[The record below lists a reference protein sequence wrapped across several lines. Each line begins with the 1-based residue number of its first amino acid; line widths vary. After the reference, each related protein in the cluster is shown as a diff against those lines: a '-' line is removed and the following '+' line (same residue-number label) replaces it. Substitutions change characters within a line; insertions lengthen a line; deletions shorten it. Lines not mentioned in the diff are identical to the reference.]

1 MIISATG
8 AAFGMRREA
17 EYTAARKMQ
26 DFLQVT
32 GIVLKSIPVGEYDRA
47 VTILTT
53 GKGKISAFA
62 RNARKQNNRFMA
74 AASPFCFGKF
84 KLYAGRNSY
93 TVAEAEISNYFEE
106 LREDLEGAC
115 YGMYFLEVAD
125 YYTRENNDEA
135 EMLKLLYQS
144 LRALSHKNLDNRLVR
159 VVYECK
165 AMAVN
170 GEFPGVPNKQELSD
184 SAVYALD
191 FITYTAVEKIYTFA
205 VRESVLAELQEVA
218 ADYREKIW
226 GHPFKSLEMLDL
238 LPKK

>member
-1 MIISATG
+1 
-8 AAFGMRREA
+8 
-17 EYTAARKMQ
+17 MQ

-74 AASPFCFGKF
+74 AVSPFCFGTF

-93 TVAEAEISNYFEE
+93 TMAEAEISNYFEE
-106 LREDLEGAC
+106 LRSDFEGAC

-144 LRALSHKNLDNRLVR
+144 LRALIHKKLDNRLVR
-159 VVYECK
+159 AVFECK

-170 GEFPGVPNKQELSD
+170 GEFPGAPGDRELSE
-184 SAVYALD
+184 SAVYTLE
-191 FITYTAVEKIYTFA
+191 FIASTPVEKLYTFTVA
-205 VRESVLAELQEVA
+205 QSVLAELQEVA
-218 ADYREKIW
+218 ALYREKIW
-226 GHPFKSLEMLDL
+226 GHHFKSLEMLEEHL
-238 LPKK
+238 I

>member
-1 MIISATG
+1 
-8 AAFGMRREA
+8 
-17 EYTAARKMQ
+17 MQ

-74 AASPFCFGKF
+74 AVSPFCFGTF

-93 TVAEAEISNYFEE
+93 TMTEAEISNYFEE
-106 LREDLEGAC
+106 LRSDFEGAC

-144 LRALSHKNLDNRLVR
+144 LRALIHKKLDNRLVR
-159 VVYECK
+159 AVFECK

-170 GEFPGVPNKQELSD
+170 GEFPGAPGDEKLSE
-184 SAVYALD
+184 SAVYTLE
-191 FITYTAVEKIYTFA
+191 FIASTPVEKLYTFTVA
-205 VRESVLAELQEVA
+205 QSVLAELQEVA
-218 ADYREKIW
+218 ALYREKIW
-226 GHPFKSLEMLDL
+226 GHHFKSLEMLEEHL
-238 LPKK
+238 I

>member
-1 MIISATG
+1 
-8 AAFGMRREA
+8 MR
-17 EYTAARKMQ
+17 Q

-47 VTILTT
+47 VTILTIER
-53 GKGKISAFA
+53 GKISAFA

-74 AASPFCFGKF
+74 AVSPFCFGKF

-93 TVAEAEISNYFEE
+93 TMAEAEIDNYFEE
-106 LREDLEGAC
+106 LRSDLENIY

-125 YYTRENNDEA
+125 YYTRENNAEA

-144 LRALSHKNLDNRLVR
+144 LRALLHKNLDNRLVR

-170 GEFPGVPNKQELSD
+170 GEFPGVPGDRELSE
-184 SAVYALD
+184 SAAYTLQ
-191 FITYTAVEKIYTFA
+191 FIAVTPVERLYTFT
-205 VRESVLAELQEVA
+205 VTESVLLELQVVA
-218 ADYREKIW
+218 AKYREKIW
-226 GHPFKSLEMLDL
+226 GHSFKSLEMLEGWNNEYQ
-238 LPKK
+238 

>member
-1 MIISATG
+1 
-8 AAFGMRREA
+8 
-17 EYTAARKMQ
+17 MQ

-32 GIVLKSIPVGEYDRA
+32 GIVIKSIPVGEYDRA

-53 GKGKISAFA
+53 EKGKISAFA
-62 RNARKQNNRFMA
+62 RNARRQNNRFMA
-74 AASPFCFGKF
+74 AVSPFCFGKF

-93 TVAEAEISNYFEE
+93 TITEAEISNYFEE

-144 LRALSHKNLDNRLVR
+144 LRALLHKKLDNRLVR
-159 VVYECK
+159 AVYECK

-170 GEFPGVPNKQELSD
+170 GEFPGAPGDRELSD
-184 SAVYALD
+184 SAVYTLE
-191 FITYTAVEKIYTFA
+191 FIASTAVEKLYTFT
-205 VRESVLAELQEVA
+205 VTENVLSELQDVA
-218 ADYREKIW
+218 KQYRERIW
-226 GHPFKSLEMLDL
+226 GHHFKSLEMLESL
-238 LPKK
+238 

>member
-1 MIISATG
+1 M
-8 AAFGMRREA
+8 
-17 EYTAARKMQ
+17 
-26 DFLQVT
+26 
-32 GIVLKSIPVGEYDRA
+32 VLKSIPVGEYDKA

-74 AASPFCFGKF
+74 AVSPFCFGTF

-93 TVAEAEISNYFEE
+93 TMAEAEISNYFEK

-125 YYTRENNDEA
+125 FYTRENNDDA

-144 LRALSHKNLDNRLVR
+144 LRALLHKNLDNRLVR
-159 VVYECK
+159 AVFECK

-170 GEFPGVPNKQELSD
+170 GEFPGVPGDMELSK
-184 SAVYALD
+184 SAAYTLN
-191 FITYTAVEKIYTFA
+191 FIAETPAEKLYTFMVA
-205 VRESVLAELQEVA
+205 ESVLSELQDVA
-218 ADYREKIW
+218 ERYREKIW
-226 GHPFKSLEMLDL
+226 GHPFKSLEMLEL
-238 LPKK
+238 LPEK

>member
-1 MIISATG
+1 
-8 AAFGMRREA
+8 
-17 EYTAARKMQ
+17 MQ

-32 GIVLKSIPVGEYDRA
+32 GMVLKSIPVGEYDRA

-74 AASPFCFGKF
+74 AVSPFCFGTF

-93 TVAEAEISNYFEE
+93 TMAEAEISNYFEK

-125 YYTRENNDEA
+125 FYTRENNDDA

-144 LRALSHKNLDNRLVR
+144 LRALLHNNLDNRLVR
-159 VVYECK
+159 SVFECK

-170 GEFPGVPNKQELSD
+170 GEFPGVPGDMELSE
-184 SAVYALD
+184 SAAYTLK
-191 FITYTAVEKIYTFA
+191 FIANTPAEKLYTFT
-205 VRESVLAELQEVA
+205 VTQSVLTELQAVSEK
-218 ADYREKIW
+218 YRERIW
-226 GHPFKSLEMLDL
+226 GHHFKSLEMLDL
-238 LPKK
+238 LPAK